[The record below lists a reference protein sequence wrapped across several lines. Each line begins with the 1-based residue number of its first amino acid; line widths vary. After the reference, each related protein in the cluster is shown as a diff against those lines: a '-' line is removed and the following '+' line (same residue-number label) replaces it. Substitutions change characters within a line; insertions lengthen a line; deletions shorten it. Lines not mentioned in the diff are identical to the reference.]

1 MSKLFPV
8 VNFQKWIDENR
19 HLLKPPVGNKMV
31 WQDGDF
37 IAMVVGGPNSRKDY
51 HINQTPEFFYQVE
64 GDITLKVI
72 DEGVHKDVHIREG
85 DIYLLPP
92 GIPHSPRR
100 PANTI
105 GLVIEQKRPEHMKDG
120 LVWHCENCGEKVYE
134 DSFSMKN
141 IEDDL
146 KNIFEEFFASDE
158 KRKCSNCGTIL
169 AKPS

>member
-8 VNFQKWIDENR
+8 INFKQWIEENR

-64 GDITLKVI
+64 GDIVLKVI
-72 DEGVHKDVHIREG
+72 DEGEHKDVHIREG

-105 GLVIEQKRPEHMKDG
+105 GLVIEQKRPADMKDG

-146 KNIFEEFFASDE
+146 KNVFEEFFSSEE
-158 KRKCSNCGTIL
+158 KRTCSNCGEIL
-169 AKPS
+169 TKPN